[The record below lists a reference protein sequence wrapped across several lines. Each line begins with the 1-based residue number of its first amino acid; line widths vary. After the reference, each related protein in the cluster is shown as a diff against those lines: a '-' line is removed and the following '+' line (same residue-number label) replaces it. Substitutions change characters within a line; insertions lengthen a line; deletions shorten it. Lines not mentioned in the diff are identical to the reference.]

1 MIRPIFSQPLYAVI
15 ALVLLAMASCKKSS
29 YELDYAKMEGPYAYT
44 LHGTKGD
51 GTILLQWQPMAYFC
65 TIDCPTVVRFN
76 VHKYLLYRAAPE
88 GQGFQLYGEY
98 PGSEQE
104 ARLVGL
110 KNDEAYLFRLVAVGA
125 RDSFSLSQD
134 IMVVPGKECDVRKV
148 DMDRA
153 VLQPAWNHDQQWLSF
168 MAYESADG
176 GHPVSSV
183 FLQQRGQPAALHQY
197 EASQPVWSPVSN
209 TLAYVS
215 SRGLSTSDFRYPSS
229 QLKLYDVERDA
240 VTELTSGQHQDL
252 HPAWAPDGKSVVF
265 LSDRDGIQG
274 QYNLWTV
281 ELETGEMTQ
290 LTTYGGVDSD
300 VYWDSPP
307 DWSPDGKQI
316 IFSMASSSKD
326 EVFQR
331 QIFLRN
337 ESGDIRR
344 LWVDSQWQ
352 DENPVWSP
360 DGRQFAF
367 LSRRSGDG
375 EIWLYSIDSGKF
387 TQLTTRE
394 SDGSL
399 VSYGKASLAWSP
411 DGEKLYFTA
420 REYGG
425 SSTSSLFV
433 LALAH

>member
-1 MIRPIFSQPLYAVI
+1 
-15 ALVLLAMASCKKSS
+15 
-29 YELDYAKMEGPYAYT
+29 
-44 LHGTKGD
+44 
-51 GTILLQWQPMAYFC
+51 
-65 TIDCPTVVRFN
+65 
-76 VHKYLLYRAAPE
+76 
-88 GQGFQLYGEY
+88 
-98 PGSEQE
+98 
-104 ARLVGL
+104 
-110 KNDEAYLFRLVAVGA
+110 
-125 RDSFSLSQD
+125 
-134 IMVVPGKECDVRKV
+134 
-148 DMDRA
+148 
-153 VLQPAWNHDQQWLSF
+153 
-168 MAYESADG
+168 
-176 GHPVSSV
+176 
-183 FLQQRGQPAALHQY
+183 
-197 EASQPVWSPVSN
+197 
-209 TLAYVS
+209 
-215 SRGLSTSDFRYPSS
+215 
-229 QLKLYDVERDA
+229 
-240 VTELTSGQHQDL
+240 
-252 HPAWAPDGKSVVF
+252 
-265 LSDRDGIQG
+265 
-274 QYNLWTV
+274 
-281 ELETGEMTQ
+281 MTQ

-307 DWSPDGKQI
+307 DWSPAGKQI

-411 DGEKLYFTA
+411 DGQKLYFTA

-433 LALAH
+433 LEVAH